1 MDVEKTIE
9 FLLNNQ
15 AAADVRLSRLEA
27 IVAANSADIKEL
39 KDLVAANS
47 ADNKVIKELVVSNTK
62 DIKDLASM
70 VGTLAQSMMESG
82 KRFDEQ
88 DRKLGVRID
97 SLASGFGEFIRR
109 INPPLPPTN

>member
-27 IVAANSADIKEL
+27 FVAANAAD
-39 KDLVAANS
+39 AA
-47 ADNKVIKELVVSNTK
+47 ADNKVIKDLVASNAE
-62 DIKDLASM
+62 DIRDLASL

-88 DRKLGVRID
+88 DRKLGERID
-97 SLASGFGEFIRR
+97 NLASGFGEFIRR
-109 INPPLPPTN
+109 NA